1 MLSPEEVQQ
10 RKEAL
15 EKRRELK
22 RKYRRRQIIMYSI
35 IAVIGIILMIMSARY
50 SYKRSL
56 ELEPLSQAPLEDSR
70 LNILFLG
77 TDEKTTANV
86 RADTIMLI
94 SIDSKTGEAG
104 VLSIPRDT
112 RVWIES
118 KERWD
123 RINATFAHG
132 GPALAMEAV
141 SSLLNVPIK
150 YYVHTDFDGFKEIVD
165 ILGGVEIDIAHEM
178 YYEDKAQDLLIH
190 LHPGL
195 QVLDGEKALQY
206 VRYRDRLGDIALVD
220 PFGNEYGGRVERQ
233 RMFFEA
239 LVDKLLSASTVPRL
253 PRLISQSFSIVDTN
267 LPWSEVIGLT
277 LAGSRFSADKVK
289 TAVLPGNSEVVN
301 GAWYWIMNEAKAKP
315 ILDSLV
321 WGKPEPLKLTV
332 LNGNGR
338 AGLAQEVANVLRNKG
353 YDVVSLGNAEHFNFS
368 ETQIVVSAD
377 NAERVQDLAADLG
390 AVVLVD
396 DGIRHDYSLGS
407 SVTIIIGQDFS
418 IENRSVEI

>member
-1 MLSPEEVQQ
+1 MLSPEEVQR
-10 RKEAL
+10 RKEEL

-22 RKYRRRQIIMYSI
+22 RKHRRRQIIMYSI
-35 IAVIGIILMIMSARY
+35 IAVIGIILMILSARY

-56 ELEPLSQAPLEDSR
+56 EFEPLSQAPVEDSR

-86 RADTIMLI
+86 RADTILLI
-94 SIDSKTGEAG
+94 SIDSKTGQAG

-112 RVWIES
+112 RVWVES
-118 KERWD
+118 KGRWD
-123 RINATFAHG
+123 RVNATFAYG
-132 GPALAMEAV
+132 GPSLAMEAV

-165 ILGGVEIDIAHEM
+165 ILGGVEIDIPYEM

-190 LHPGL
+190 LHPGR

-220 PFGNEYGGRVERQ
+220 PFANEYGGRVERQ
-233 RMFFEA
+233 RVFFEA
-239 LVDKLLSASTVPRL
+239 LVDQALSVSTISKL
-253 PRLISQSFSIVDTN
+253 PRLISQSFSVVNTN

-277 LAGSRFSADKVK
+277 LVGSRFSPDKVK

-301 GAWYWIMNEAKAKP
+301 GAWYWIVNEQKANQV
-315 ILDSLV
+315 LDTLI
-321 WGKPEPLKLTV
+321 WGKPEPLQLTV

-338 AGLAQEVANVLRNKG
+338 AGVAQEVANSLRSKG
-353 YDVVSLGNAEHFNFS
+353 YEVVSLGNAEHFNYP
-368 ETQIVVSAD
+368 ETQIVVSATD
-377 NAERVQDLAADLG
+377 VERVQDLAVDLG
-390 AVVLVD
+390 ATVLIAD
-396 DGIRHDYSLGS
+396 QSSGS
-407 SVTIIIGQDFS
+407 KVTIIIGQDF
-418 IENRSVEI
+418 IMKNRSVEI